1 MLKLLVRASEANFQ
15 KYFPVF
21 RGASIAAT
29 PVALRRLL
37 LLFSFAPLRLLVAV
51 CVASREP
58 SPLGHLK
65 FFSRPSDIAEYVVF
79 IMKYGIVYTNN
90 KDMPV

>member
-1 MLKLLVRASEANFQ
+1 MLKLLVRVSEALFEGI
-15 KYFPVF
+15 FLFV
-21 RGASIAAT
+21 RGASIEAT

-65 FFSRPSDIAEYVVF
+65 TSFMFDIQRIFPFA
-79 IMKYGIVYTNN
+79 GR
-90 KDMPV
+90 